1 MLKKGAEGVAPIRVP
16 GGSWYEN
23 FVLRR
28 HVLTLRLLFSGSGVV
43 WSVLAWHDGGDLGS
57 GGGENVLLCIGN
69 AFGGLISNCRSVE
82 LCCPEWLNKGVYYV
96 CFFCFFLKPICK
108 Y

>member
-69 AFGGLISNCRSVE
+69 AFGGLISVE
-82 LCCPEWLNKGVYYV
+82 AWNYAVQNGLIKEYIMFV
-96 CFFCFFLKPICK
+96 CFVFF
-108 Y
+108 